1 MNGFSTNQ
9 SCFIAFQK
17 SVNLIETR
25 NNFAL
30 TMDVAAKLWTME
42 KITFRE
48 NLSMI
53 EIVT

>member
-25 NNFAL
+25 NNFANNVEFL
-30 TMDVAAKLWTME
+30 ELNKPKRFTKTGSFAW
-42 KITFRE
+42 IG
-48 NLSMI
+48 I
-53 EIVT
+53 GQ